1 MTERLQKLLA
11 QAGHGSRRAC
21 EALILQG
28 RVVVN
33 GRPAELGQKA
43 DPAVDRIVVDGEP
56 LNAPEQ
62 LTYIA
67 LHKPAGVVSSREP
80 QGPRE
85 TVLDLVPT
93 KVRLYPVGRLDLDSE
108 GLTLLTNDGDLANRL
123 THPSHNV
130 EKEYRVLVKGHP
142 DEDQLDA
149 WRRGVVLIDRETGDR
164 WRTRPAKVW
173 RDDAPGPTTWLRVV
187 MQEGRKHEIREIGT
201 TLSLPVLRLIRVRI
215 GSLELGDL
223 RTGEWRSLDE
233 REVRSLRGPS
243 TAPRRSGSTTR
254 RPASGAR
261 KPGDDRKPSTRAGG
275 ARASGNRATSTRSP
289 SRSSAAKAGPAKA
302 GPARAG
308 SASKPGGKPAAS
320 HDGRR
325 PAPNRPAQRAR
336 MKSKKKP

>member
-1 MTERLQKLLA
+1 MSERLQKLLA
-11 QAGHGSRRAC
+11 QAGYGSRRAC

-28 RVVVN
+28 RVAVN
-33 GRPAELGQKA
+33 GRPAELGMKA
-43 DPAVDRIVVDGEP
+43 DPAVDRIMVDGE
-56 LNAPEQ
+56 LLSAAEQ

-93 KVRLYPVGRLDLDSE
+93 TVRLYPVGRLDLDSE

-149 WRRGVVLIDRETGDR
+149 WRRGIILTDRETGER
-164 WRTRPAKVW
+164 RRTRPAKVW

-187 MQEGRKHEIREIGT
+187 MQEGRKHEIREIGS
-201 TLSLPVLRLIRVRI
+201 SLGIPVLRLIRVRI

-223 RTGEWRSLDE
+223 RTGEWRSLEE
-233 REVRSLRGPS
+233 REVRALRGRQTQTRTPVTRTTESRS
-243 TAPRRSGSTTR
+243 T
-254 RPASGAR
+254 RPASSAGKRPGAR
-261 KPGDDRKPSTRAGG
+261 KPKPKAKPTAKPGVAGRKPA
-275 ARASGNRATSTRSP
+275 P
-289 SRSSAAKAGPAKA
+289 AAKAGVT
-302 GPARAG
+302 
-308 SASKPGGKPAAS
+308 
-320 HDGRR
+320 DGRR
-325 PAPNRPAQRAR
+325 PAARPAQRVR
-336 MKSKKKP
+336 MKSKKKL

>member
-1 MTERLQKLLA
+1 MSERLQKLLA
-11 QAGHGSRRAC
+11 QAGYGSRRAC

-28 RVVVN
+28 RVAVN
-33 GRPAELGQKA
+33 GRPAELGMKA
-43 DPAVDRIVVDGEP
+43 DPAVDRIMVDGE
-56 LNAPEQ
+56 LLSAAEQ

-93 KVRLYPVGRLDLDSE
+93 TVRLYPVGRLDLDSE

-149 WRRGVVLIDRETGDR
+149 WRRGIILTDRETGER
-164 WRTRPAKVW
+164 RRTRPAKVW

-187 MQEGRKHEIREIGT
+187 MQEGRKHEIREIGS
-201 TLSLPVLRLIRVRI
+201 SLGIPVLRLIRVRI

-223 RTGEWRSLDE
+223 RTGEWRSLEE
-233 REVRSLRGPS
+233 REVRALRGRQTQTRTPVTRTTES
-243 TAPRRSGSTTR
+243 RSA
-254 RPASGAR
+254 RPASSAGKRPGAR
-261 KPGDDRKPSTRAGG
+261 KPKPKSTAKPGVAGRKPA
-275 ARASGNRATSTRSP
+275 P
-289 SRSSAAKAGPAKA
+289 AAKAGV
-302 GPARAG
+302 
-308 SASKPGGKPAAS
+308 S
-320 HDGRR
+320 DGRR
-325 PAPNRPAQRAR
+325 PAARPAQRVR
-336 MKSKKKP
+336 MKSKKKL